1 LEEYVVIVNSTKSS
15 KLQQPFTMQHLS
27 AVLLG
32 ASGLVGSHVLEL
44 LLREDRFSAV
54 RILVR
59 KPLPLNHP
67 KLEQIIVDFNDF
79 DAYRNSLGTGDCIF
93 CCIGTTNARVKGDRL
108 VYRSIDFDIPVNAA
122 RFGKEAGFRQ
132 FLLVSAIGANP
143 SSRFFYPRLKG
154 EVESVIASFRLP
166 CFHVFR
172 PSFLLGNR
180 KEHRSGER
188 LGQWFASLL
197 HPLIPL
203 KYRSIQA
210 KQVARAM
217 VIAALKQQEGTYLHH
232 YKEMIQTNSGI
243 G

>member
-1 LEEYVVIVNSTKSS
+1 M
-15 KLQQPFTMQHLS
+15 QQLS

-44 LLREDRFSAV
+44 LLQEDRFSVV

-59 KPLPLNHP
+59 KPLPVNHP

-79 DAYRNSLGTGDCIF
+79 EAYRKSIGTGDCIF
-93 CCIGTTNARVKGDRL
+93 CCIGTTNARVKGDRMA
-108 VYRSIDFDIPVNAA
+108 YRSIDFDIPVNAA

-154 EVESVIASFRLP
+154 EVESVITSFQLP
-166 CFHVFR
+166 CFHIFR

-180 KEHRSGER
+180 KEYRGGER
-188 LGQWFASLL
+188 LGQWIATVLNPLL
-197 HPLIPL
+197 PL
-203 KYRSIQA
+203 KYRSVHA

-217 VIAALKQQEGTYLHH
+217 IIAALKQQQGTHFHH
-232 YKEMIQTNSGI
+232 YNKMMKANSE
-243 G
+243 

>member
-1 LEEYVVIVNSTKSS
+1 M
-15 KLQQPFTMQHLS
+15 QQPFTMQHLS

-32 ASGLVGSHVLEL
+32 ASGLVGSQVLEL
-44 LLREDRFSAV
+44 LLREDTFSAV

-79 DAYRNSLGTGDCIF
+79 EAYRKSMGSGDCIF

-188 LGQWFASLL
+188 LGQWIATLL
-197 HPLIPL
+197 HPLLPL
-203 KYRSIQA
+203 KYRSIHA
-210 KQVARAM
+210 KQVATAM
-217 VIAALKQQEGTYLHH
+217 LVAALKQHEGIHLHH
-232 YKEMIQTNSGI
+232 YKEMTQANS
-243 G
+243 

>member
-1 LEEYVVIVNSTKSS
+1 MIANSRKSS
-15 KLQQPFTMQHLS
+15 KLQQPFTMQQLS

-44 LLREDRFSAV
+44 LLQEDRFSVV

-59 KPLPLNHP
+59 KPLPVNHP

-79 DAYRNSLGTGDCIF
+79 EAYRKSIGTGDCIF
-93 CCIGTTNARVKGDRL
+93 CCIGTTNARVKGDRMA
-108 VYRSIDFDIPVNAA
+108 YRSIDFDIPVNAA

-154 EVESVIASFRLP
+154 EVESVITSFQLP
-166 CFHVFR
+166 CFHIFR

-180 KEHRSGER
+180 KEYRGGER
-188 LGQWFASLL
+188 LGQWIATVLNPLL
-197 HPLIPL
+197 PL
-203 KYRSIQA
+203 KYRSVHA

-217 VIAALKQQEGTYLHH
+217 IIAALKQQQGTHLHH
-232 YKEMIQTNSGI
+232 YNEMMKANSE
-243 G
+243 